1 MVGAVA
7 PSPGQGPFTFTG
19 AKPGD
24 DEVVLQSGLRWYEAS
39 VDLGKERANMV
50 EQQLRRRGIADP
62 RVLAAMGEVPREAF
76 VPDEHKRH
84 AYVDGALPLSHGQ
97 TISQPL
103 MVAMSVEALQL
114 EGDETVLEIGA
125 GSGYQAAIL
134 SKLAKK
140 VYAIEIIPEL
150 VADARRVLESLGI
163 DNVEVICGDGRKGWP
178 DAAPYDGIV
187 VAAAAEDVPPA
198 LIGQLKEGGRL
209 VIPVGGRWGQSLQ
222 TSRKRGSEL
231 ESEELCR
238 CIFVPLV
245 YGG

>member
-1 MVGAVA
+1 MD
-7 PSPGQGPFTFTG
+7 PN
-19 AKPGD
+19 
-24 DEVVLQSGLRWYEAS
+24 
-39 VDLGKERANMV
+39 KERERMV
-50 EQQLRRRGIADP
+50 EHQLRRRGIADE
-62 RVLAAMGEVPREAF
+62 RVLTAMGEVPREAF
-76 VPDEHKRH
+76 LPEAQRRA
-84 AYVDGALPLSHGQ
+84 AYADGALPLSHGQ

-103 MVAMSVEALQL
+103 MVAMSLEALRLQ
-114 EGDETVLEIGA
+114 GDETVLEVGA

-150 VADARRVLESLGI
+150 VANARRVLDSLGI
-163 DNVEVICGDGRKGWP
+163 NNVETICADGRKGWVEG
-178 DAAPYDGIV
+178 APYDGIV

-198 LIGQLKEGGRL
+198 LVEQLEEGGRI

-222 TSRKRGSEL
+222 VSRKHDGKL
-231 ESEELCR
+231 ETEELCR